1 MTSKNGINKQ
11 NGMNEDSFDPKELV
25 GFLKDNFKLISIST
39 VLGLLLSVTYLAL
52 TPSQYEATAQ
62 IEMAQL
68 PDFSRADG
76 PTSSAGMSISSVR
89 FMIEDPNTLVGR
101 LFLPSSFDDETISAC
116 ELPAHP
122 LKNEILAR
130 SVRASVMKKVTNVAE
145 FAIRHSSADLAV
157 KCATAIFVMIQ
168 NQQTKMVD
176 GHIERA
182 NSAIA
187 NLKEIIVALKDEL
200 KRSAGVQSQQVTY
213 LAKREELLL
222 LKSQVL
228 GLEMRLKNTTPAR
241 LLSPIFASQKP
252 VFPKRLLTLALG
264 LFLGLILGTFAAVTK
279 RIFQ

>member
-1 MTSKNGINKQ
+1 MTSKNGTNQQ
-11 NGMNEDSFDPKELV
+11 NGMNEASLDPQDLIA
-25 GFLKDNFKLISIST
+25 FLKDNFKLISIIT
-39 VLGLLLSVTYLAL
+39 ALGLLLSVTYLSL

-76 PTSSAGMSISSVR
+76 PTSSAGMSISNVR

-101 LFLPSSFDDETISAC
+101 LFLPSSFDDETIAAC

-130 SVRASVMKKVTNVAE
+130 SVKASIMKKVTNVAE
-145 FAIRHSSADLAV
+145 FAIRHSSAELAV
-157 KCATAIFVMIQ
+157 KCATAIFLMIQ
-168 NQQTKMVD
+168 NQQTKMVG
-176 GHIERA
+176 GHIARA

-187 NLKEIIVALKDEL
+187 NYKEMIIALEGEL
-200 KRSAGVQSQQVTY
+200 TRSTGAQSQHVTY

-222 LKSQVL
+222 LKNQVL

-252 VFPKRLLTLALG
+252 VFPKRLLVLALG
-264 LFLGLILGTFAAVTK
+264 LFMGLIVGTFVAVAK
-279 RIFQ
+279 RIFH